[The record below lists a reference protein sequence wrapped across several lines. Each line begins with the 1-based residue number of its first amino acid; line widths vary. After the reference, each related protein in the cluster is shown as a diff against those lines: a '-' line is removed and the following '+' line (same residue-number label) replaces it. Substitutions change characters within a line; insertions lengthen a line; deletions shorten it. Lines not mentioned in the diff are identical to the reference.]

1 MATNLRLI
9 LDKRRKR
16 KDNSYPIVLRLI
28 HNRNST
34 TIPTGYK
41 VEEKDWNDD
50 GNCIRYTCKLFHR
63 KMIDSVNR
71 MLTGKLQEANNIL
84 TKLDDRKI
92 LNNISVT
99 EVKDRIQKKSA
110 RISFETFTNKL
121 IDEFRQMKRFGSVS
135 VYQQALDFVK
145 KNNNNKDLYFD
156 AINYSFI
163 KKIEVKFISE
173 GNSINGL
180 SFYLRTIRAIYN
192 KAIKENIAHEESNPF
207 KKYQIKKEETKK
219 RAIKKENIIEIENL
233 KLVEY
238 TPIWHAK
245 NYFLFSFYTRGINF
259 VDIAKLKLSN
269 IIDDRIVYRRSKTSG
284 LFTVKI
290 SDKIQEILSY
300 YIMGKTSEDY
310 IFPVIKRKNPDDQ
323 VKDYMNERKIYNDK
337 LKDIANMIKINI
349 NLTSYVARHTWA
361 SLAKKM
367 GYSTEVISE
376 GLGHKDIKTTQIYLE
391 NFENKVLDDVNEMVI
406 G

>member
-34 TIPTGYK
+34 TIQTGYN
-41 VEEKDWNDD
+41 VEEKDWNDE
-50 GNCIRYTCKLFHR
+50 GNCIRYTCKLFPR

-84 TKLDDRKI
+84 TKLDDHKI
-92 LNNISVT
+92 LNNISVS
-99 EVKDRIQKKSA
+99 EVKARVQKKSA

-135 VYQQALDFVK
+135 VYQQALNFVK
-145 KNNNNKDLYFD
+145 KNNHNKDLYFD
-156 AINYSFI
+156 AINYAFI

-192 KAIKENIAHEESNPF
+192 NAIKENIAHEESNPF

-219 RAIKKENIIEIENL
+219 RAIKKEDIVSIENL

-259 VDIAKLKLSN
+259 ADTAKLKLSN
-269 IIDDRIVYRRSKTSG
+269 INDDRLVYRRSKTSG
-284 LFTVKI
+284 LFTFKI
-290 SDKIQEILSY
+290 NDKMHKILSF
-300 YIMGKTSEDY
+300 YINDKSRDDF
-310 IFPVIKRKNPDDQ
+310 IFPIIKRSKPEEQ
-323 VKDYMNERKIYNDK
+323 VKDYMNERKIFNDK
-337 LKDIANMIKINI
+337 LKEIASMVCIKV

-367 GYSTEVISE
+367 GYSTEIISE

-391 NFENKVLDDVNEMVI
+391 SFENKVLDDANEKII